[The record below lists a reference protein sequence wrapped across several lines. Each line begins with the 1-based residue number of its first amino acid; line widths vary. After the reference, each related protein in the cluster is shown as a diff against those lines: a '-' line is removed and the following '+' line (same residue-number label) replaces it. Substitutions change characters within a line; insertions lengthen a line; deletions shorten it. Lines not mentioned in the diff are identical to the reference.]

1 MSREDISIIVPVY
14 NVASYLEDCLE
25 SVLQQNFQ
33 NCEIICI
40 NDASTDNSDL
50 ILQRYALKYT
60 QIKVVTHTQNQGL
73 SAARNTGLKY
83 AKGKYVWFVDSDDM
97 IMPNALKELYYI
109 IEKENI
115 DIVYFDMIRIKEDD
129 YKRKVVVSETYHE
142 YDDVCSGREMFCKF
156 VEKSQMKFEV
166 CRQLVRREFLKEHNI
181 KFYKGILH
189 EDELFSFHCV
199 FHAKKV
205 LNVNE
210 KYYIYRQRIGSIMS
224 NKEHRRS
231 ESLFVVLVQIMA
243 IWVSNI
249 FTDRGNQA
257 IAKYYKDLYC
267 SYKYYLCFGNQSEK
281 LEVGGLPEK
290 TLFSLLMTKDENTY
304 LSLSDIQLKEIDEGE
319 RVIVYGAGW
328 AARDIVCILKKRN
341 VKIDTIAVSDVAFN
355 PKQFCGIQVNDIKNI
370 ANAMKDAVVIIGVT
384 EKYRKEILDN
394 LKLLGFENIVIPEAK
409 GQTK

>member
-142 YDDVCSGREMFCKF
+142 YDDVCSGREMFCKY
-156 VEKSQMKFEV
+156 V
-166 CRQLVRREFLKEHNI
+166 
-181 KFYKGILH
+181 
-189 EDELFSFHCV
+189 
-199 FHAKKV
+199 
-205 LNVNE
+205 
-210 KYYIYRQRIGSIMS
+210 
-224 NKEHRRS
+224 
-231 ESLFVVLVQIMA
+231 
-243 IWVSNI
+243 
-249 FTDRGNQA
+249 
-257 IAKYYKDLYC
+257 
-267 SYKYYLCFGNQSEK
+267 
-281 LEVGGLPEK
+281 
-290 TLFSLLMTKDENTY
+290 
-304 LSLSDIQLKEIDEGE
+304 
-319 RVIVYGAGW
+319 
-328 AARDIVCILKKRN
+328 
-341 VKIDTIAVSDVAFN
+341 
-355 PKQFCGIQVNDIKNI
+355 
-370 ANAMKDAVVIIGVT
+370 
-384 EKYRKEILDN
+384 DN
-394 LKLLGFENIVIPEAK
+394 
-409 GQTK
+409 

>member
-181 KFYKGILH
+181 KFYKGKGIL
-189 EDELFSFHCV
+189 
-199 FHAKKV
+199 
-205 LNVNE
+205 
-210 KYYIYRQRIGSIMS
+210 
-224 NKEHRRS
+224 
-231 ESLFVVLVQIMA
+231 
-243 IWVSNI
+243 
-249 FTDRGNQA
+249 
-257 IAKYYKDLYC
+257 
-267 SYKYYLCFGNQSEK
+267 SYNRFYYLG
-281 LEVGGLPEK
+281 
-290 TLFSLLMTKDENTY
+290 
-304 LSLSDIQLKEIDEGE
+304 ID
-319 RVIVYGAGW
+319 Y
-328 AARDIVCILKKRN
+328 
-341 VKIDTIAVSDVAFN
+341 
-355 PKQFCGIQVNDIKNI
+355 
-370 ANAMKDAVVIIGVT
+370 
-384 EKYRKEILDN
+384 
-394 LKLLGFENIVIPEAK
+394 
-409 GQTK
+409 